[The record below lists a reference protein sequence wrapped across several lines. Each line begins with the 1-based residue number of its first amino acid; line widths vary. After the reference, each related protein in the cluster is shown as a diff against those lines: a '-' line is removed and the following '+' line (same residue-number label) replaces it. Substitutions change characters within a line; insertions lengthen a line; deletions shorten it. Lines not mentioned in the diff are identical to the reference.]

1 MAAIVP
7 IAGYAL
13 GVSYTPAGASA
24 TPLKVTGWDFGD
36 ENNTQIVTHTGTA
49 GLQARIAGVTDLK
62 GNITAI
68 VDTSL
73 YPFATTTPLIRAG
86 AKGTI
91 TFTMNTTGPDTIA
104 FTVIIAKVNFS
115 SRVDGHLTYNFDI
128 ELDNLAEA
136 STLTTYP
143 T

>member
-7 IAGYAL
+7 IAGHSLSVA
-13 GVSYTPAGASA
+13 YTPSGASS
-24 TPLKVTGWDFGD
+24 TTLKVTGYDFGE
-36 ENNTQIVTHTGTA
+36 ENNLQDVSHTGTA
-49 GLQARIAGVTDLK
+49 GLRARIAGLTDLK
-62 GNITAI
+62 GTITAI

-73 YPFATTTPLIRAG
+73 YPWATTTPLIRAG

-91 TFTMNTTGPDTIA
+91 TFTVNTTGPDVIA
-104 FTVIIAKVNFS
+104 FTVIIEKVNYS
-115 SRVDGHLTYNFDI
+115 SRVDGHLTYSFDVC
-128 ELDNLAEA
+128 LDNLAET